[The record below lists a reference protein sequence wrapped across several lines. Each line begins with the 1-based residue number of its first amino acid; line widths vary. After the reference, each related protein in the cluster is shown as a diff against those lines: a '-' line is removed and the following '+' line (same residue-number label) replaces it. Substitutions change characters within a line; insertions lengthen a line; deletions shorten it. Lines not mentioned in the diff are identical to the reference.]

1 MASAEAAV
9 AHAACLLG
17 VVTHA
22 ANNCEV
28 EVLLAG
34 LKPVDTLSL
43 TADRLEVTI
52 ERPDEAA
59 DANAS
64 RPAGA
69 PDGAT
74 DSKTDSKR
82 GPLDSGGVE
91 LGGPADLV
99 RVRGIGRV
107 FVRTPEHDVEC
118 SEFDYNVDTQIAM
131 LRADPGRV
139 VTVQSKGVATPIRA
153 ERVQWDL
160 RTGRIRILGGE
171 GSIAR

>member
-1 MASAEAAV
+1 MTMNREIDDRY
-9 AHAACLLG
+9 L
-17 VVTHA
+17 VVMER
-22 ANNCEV
+22 EV
-28 EVLLAG
+28 EVLHAG
-34 LKPVDTLSL
+34 LQPEDTLSL

-52 ERPDEAA
+52 ERPD
-59 DANAS
+59 DAT
-64 RPAGA
+64 PARSKEQ
-69 PDGAT
+69 AT
-74 DSKTDSKR
+74 ERNPEQDQKQEPK
-82 GPLDSGGVE
+82 PKLLDSSGVE

-139 VTVQSKGVATPIRA
+139 VTVQSKGAATPIRA

-171 GSIAR
+171 GAISR